1 MRPPFSVIP
10 KLVDAADQSSSFLR
24 LCCSVGMTLSRLDGP
39 GLNGGFDASA
49 SARMMEGPTGGGPS
63 AAAALY
69 HRDGQPLARASS
81 RPDDEAT
88 GAGEAPWRR
97 PINAPGGFEWQR
109 RASSCLLLA
118 TSAENERCK
127 MHRSGGGPCAVRVQ
141 SYDAEHR

>member
-1 MRPPFSVIP
+1 
-10 KLVDAADQSSSFLR
+10 
-24 LCCSVGMTLSRLDGP
+24 
-39 GLNGGFDASA
+39 
-49 SARMMEGPTGGGPS
+49 MMEGPPGGGPS
-63 AAAALY
+63 AAAAPY

-88 GAGEAPWRR
+88 GAGEAPCQWRR

-127 MHRSGGGPCAVRVQ
+127 MYRSGGGPVSAII
-141 SYDAEHR
+141 